1 MKENFMISN
10 KDIEDV
16 KNKLVKVYSPLEIYV
31 IGSYAWGIPTPD
43 SDLDLFVV
51 VEESDKKK
59 YARPVKGYLELMDC
73 MFPKEIIVYTK
84 WEFEEALKE
93 KKSFSNKVFNE
104 GKRIYAKA

>member
-1 MKENFMISN
+1 MISQ

-16 KNKLVKVYSPLEIYV
+16 KEKLVKAYSPLEIYL
-31 IGSYAWGIPTPD
+31 IGSYAWGNPTKD

-51 VEESDKKK
+51 VETSDKKR
-59 YARPVKGYLELMDC
+59 YERPVVGYLELMDF

-84 WEFEEALKE
+84 AEFEEALKD
-93 KKSFSNKVFNE
+93 KNSFSHKICEE